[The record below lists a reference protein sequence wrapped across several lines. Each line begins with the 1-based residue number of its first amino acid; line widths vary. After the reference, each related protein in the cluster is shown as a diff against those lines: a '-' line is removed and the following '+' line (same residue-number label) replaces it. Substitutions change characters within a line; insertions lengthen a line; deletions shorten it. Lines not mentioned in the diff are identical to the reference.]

1 MTIKQVH
8 EAVILQE
15 TTHLFMGKDVREVFS
30 DVSVSFFVDHGG
42 WHGVVLSAGAA
53 IRFHDL

>member
-1 MTIKQVH
+1 MFLCH
-8 EAVILQE
+8 
-15 TTHLFMGKDVREVFS
+15 
-30 DVSVSFFVDHGG
+30 FFVDHGG